1 MIMDASPE
9 RGGVREEER
18 QQEGTEAAGRFLADP
33 ESRHQLKVALGLQP
47 DSDSFPEN
55 IWFEAL
61 IRSRTVAGAP
71 NTTTLVATRRIH

>member
-1 MIMDASPE
+1 MWKTD
-9 RGGVREEER
+9 EEFESV
-18 QQEGTEAAGRFLADP
+18 AGRFLADT

-71 NTTTLVATRRIH
+71 NTTTLVATRRVH